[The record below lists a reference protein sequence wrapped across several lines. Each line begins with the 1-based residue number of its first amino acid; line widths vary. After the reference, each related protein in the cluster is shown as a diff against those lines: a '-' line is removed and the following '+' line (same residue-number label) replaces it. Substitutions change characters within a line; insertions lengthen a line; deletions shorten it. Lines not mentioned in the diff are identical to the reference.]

1 MDETVKKRARESW
14 WLFWVEGGREQEKSG
29 TVVKVKNQGLDFL
42 AKKNFRI
49 FVKNDDGGANFLFLV
64 GISISDE
71 ISFRVF

>member
-1 MDETVKKRARESW
+1 MALLGGR
-14 WLFWVEGGREQEKSG
+14 GREQEKSG

-49 FVKNDDGGANFLFLV
+49 FVKNDDGAANFLFLV

-71 ISFRVF
+71 N